1 MRTLLLVAYFTV
13 ALVTAARTDQ
23 LWTVMIIVPVFLT
36 LLGMSEE
43 LEC

>member
-1 MRTLLLVAYFTV
+1 MRTLLLLAYFTV
-13 ALVTAARTDQ
+13 ALVAAARTDQ

-36 LLGMSEE
+36 LLRMSEE